1 MLFAVING
9 PNLNL
14 LGSRQPEIYGV
25 SSLDALESLLKNE
38 FKEHQ
43 LIFKQSNQEGDLVEF
58 LQQLGMPGPNQVQGI
73 VLNAGGYS
81 HTSVAIADAVAAIP
95 VPVVS
100 VHISNIY
107 SREPERHKELIAKY
121 AAGGIYGLGIQG
133 YSLALQWLIKCSA

>member
-25 SSLDALESLLKNE
+25 SSLDALESQLKNE
-38 FKEHQ
+38 FREHQ
-43 LIFKQSNQEGDLVEF
+43 LIFKQSNLEGELVEF
-58 LQQLGMPGPNQVQGI
+58 LQQLGMPGENQVQGI

-81 HTSVAIADAVAAIP
+81 HTSVAMADTVAAIP

-107 SREPERHKELIAKY
+107 AREPERHKELIAKY

-133 YSLALQWLIKCSA
+133 YSLALQWLINRRP

>member
-1 MLFAVING
+1 MLFAVVNG

-25 SSLDALESLLKNE
+25 SSLDALETQLKND

-43 LIFKQSNQEGDLVEF
+43 LIFKQSNLEGELVDF
-58 LQQLGMPGPNQVQGI
+58 LQQLGMPGENQVQGI

-81 HTSVAIADAVAAIP
+81 HTSVAIADAVVAIQ

-100 VHISNIY
+100 VHISNVY
-107 SREPERHKELIAKY
+107 AREPERHKELIAKY

-133 YSLALQWLIKCSA
+133 YSLALQWLINRKL

>member
-25 SSLDALESLLKNE
+25 SSLDALESQLKNE
-38 FKEHQ
+38 FSAGQ
-43 LIFKQSNQEGDLVEF
+43 LIFKQSNIEGELVEF
-58 LQQLGMPGPNQVQGI
+58 LHLFGMPGPQQVQGI

-81 HTSVAIADAVAAIP
+81 HTSVAIADAVAAIR

-100 VHISNIY
+100 VHITNIY
-107 SREPERHKELIAKY
+107 TREPERHKELIAKY
-121 AAGGIYGLGIQG
+121 AAGGIYGLGVEG
-133 YSLALQWLIKCSA
+133 YSLALQWLISRSR

>member
-25 SSLDALESLLKNE
+25 SSLDALESQLKNE
-38 FKEHQ
+38 FKAHQ
-43 LIFKQSNQEGDLVEF
+43 LIFKQSNLEGELVEF
-58 LQQLGMPGPNQVQGI
+58 LQQLGMPGQNQVQGI

-81 HTSVAIADAVAAIP
+81 HTSVAIADAVASIP
-95 VPVVS
+95 LPVVS

-133 YSLALQWLIKCSA
+133 YSLALQWLINRRP

>member
-1 MLFAVING
+1 MPFAVING

-25 SSLDALESLLKNE
+25 SSLDALESQLKNE
-38 FKEHQ
+38 FSSQE
-43 LIFKQSNQEGDLVEF
+43 LIFKQSNIEGELVEF
-58 LQQLGMPGPNQVQGI
+58 LHLFGMPGKQQVQGI

-81 HTSVAIADAVAAIP
+81 HTSVAIADAVAAIR

-107 SREPERHKELIAKY
+107 AREPERHKELIAKY
-121 AAGGIYGLGIQG
+121 AAGGIYGLGIEG
-133 YSLALQWLIKCSA
+133 YSLALQWLISRNR

>member
-25 SSLDALESLLKNE
+25 SSLDALESQLKNE

-43 LIFKQSNQEGDLVEF
+43 LIFKQSNLEGELVEF
-58 LQQLGMPGPNQVQGI
+58 LQQLGMPGENQVQGI

-81 HTSVAIADAVAAIP
+81 HTSVAMADAVAAIP

-107 SREPERHKELIAKY
+107 AREPERHKELIAKY

-133 YSLALQWLIKCSA
+133 YSLALQWLINRRP

>member
-43 LIFKQSNQEGDLVEF
+43 LIFKQSNLEGELVEF
-58 LQQLGMPGPNQVQGI
+58 LQQLGMPGENQVQGI

-81 HTSVAIADAVAAIP
+81 HTSVAIADAVAAIR
-95 VPVVS
+95 VPVVT

-107 SREPERHKELIAKY
+107 AREPERHKELIAK
-121 AAGGIYGLGIQG
+121 
-133 YSLALQWLIKCSA
+133 

>member
-25 SSLDALESLLKNE
+25 SGLDVLESQLKNE
-38 FKEHQ
+38 FKEVQ
-43 LIFKQSNQEGDLVEF
+43 LIFKQSNLEGELVEF
-58 LQQLGMPGPNQVQGI
+58 LQQLGMPGENLVQGI

-81 HTSVAIADAVAAIP
+81 HTSVAIADAVAAIQ
-95 VPVVS
+95 VPVVT

-107 SREPERHKELIAKY
+107 AREPERHKELIAKY

-133 YSLALQWLIKCSA
+133 YSMALQWLIQRQP